1 MRRVRVAATALL
13 LGALCAC
20 AGPAPRVVG
29 ADPGEP
35 GAADGE
41 SEGGTDD
48 DAPDADERGTSEAD
62 AGGPDGDQT
71 GPEAAD
77 EAPETP
83 EDAGADAIA
92 ETEGADADPAE
103 EIPPPETAP
112 DAAPEPT
119 PDAPGDLAADGA
131 GDLAADGAG
140 DLAADGAGDL
150 AADGAGDLAADT
162 PPDGTGEAPDP
173 GCPVCAAYGKPSVA
187 GTLAIP
193 DLKELSG
200 IAASRVH
207 EGIFYAHNDSGDI
220 ARFWALDVT
229 GQPHGEFRLAAGGK
243 AYDWEDMA
251 VGPCDTGSCVFA
263 GDIGDNSHVRSEYV
277 VFVVPEPSALDP
289 ASPVTVPFTALPYRY
304 PDGKGRNSETLMVH
318 PATGDIY
325 VVIKDPS
332 PYEVFKIAAPWQP
345 GVQVDA
351 VLVGTVKLPISTGG
365 SIHPC
370 GTRLLLRGYG
380 SVEEHRL
387 APGQPFDEIFGSPAV
402 PVPFTAEASLN
413 EAIAYEADG
422 LGYIHVAEGAGRP
435 IHRVAC
441 E

>member
-1 MRRVRVAATALL
+1 VA
-13 LGALCAC
+13 
-20 AGPAPRVVG
+20 P
-29 ADPGEP
+29 DPGEP
-35 GAADGE
+35 AAADGE
-41 SEGGTDD
+41 AEGGMDEDAPVADEGGT
-48 DAPDADERGTSEAD
+48 GEAD

-83 EDAGADAIA
+83 EDAEADAIA
-92 ETEGADADPAE
+92 EAEGADADPAE
-103 EIPPPETAP
+103 EMPPPEPAPDAAP

-119 PDAPGDLAADGA
+119 PDAPADLAADVPA
-131 GDLAADGAG
+131 DLAADMPA
-140 DLAADGAGDL
+140 
-150 AADGAGDLAADT
+150 DLAADT
-162 PPDGTGEAPDP
+162 PPGADTPPDGAGDVPDP
-173 GCPVCAAYGKPSVA
+173 GCPVCAAYGKPAVA

-193 DLKELSG
+193 DMKELSG
-200 IAASRVH
+200 IAASRLH
-207 EGIFYAHNDSGDI
+207 EGIFYAHNDSGDM
-220 ARFWALDVT
+220 ARFWALDMT

-277 VFVVPEPSALDP
+277 VWVVPEPSALDP

-332 PYEVFKIAAPWQP
+332 PYEVFKIAAPWKP

-351 VLVGTVKLPISTGG
+351 VQVGTVKLPISTGG

-387 APGQPFDEIFGSPAV
+387 APGQPFDEIFGTPAV

-413 EAIAYEADG
+413 EAIAYTADG
-422 LGYIHVAEGAGRP
+422 LGYVHVAEGAGRP
-435 IHRVAC
+435 IHHVAC